1 MKLTIEIPD
10 SALRAAVEAEVGR
23 AIAKVSED
31 VIQAKLDTVLA
42 AKLGHIQKQ
51 IPAQVGVA
59 LRAAINDCVNGII
72 GVTTRERQV
81 YIRAIVADIVT
92 ETLKNVR

>member
-31 VIQAKLDTVLA
+31 VIQAKIDAVLA
-42 AKLGHIQKQ
+42 AKIEHMQKE
-51 IPAQVGVA
+51 ITAQFGTV
-59 LRAAINDCVNGII
+59 LRAVIAEYATEIMGRTLMERREYVQRA
-72 GVTTRERQV
+72 VT
-81 YIRAIVADIVT
+81 DILT
-92 ETLKNVR
+92 QTLKNVR